1 VEGVCGLAEGNAT
14 FCNDALLSMTGYRT
28 EELVG
33 KNVHTLLHHGRP
45 DGTTYPAEECA
56 FRKGIETGQATH
68 IVGEFLWR
76 KNGICFPT
84 EYWMRVLSQ
93 PSSGTCYVVT
103 VKDVTDIQ
111 KARDVLRRGEERF
124 RRILASAPD
133 IAWTVEC
140 GGLTIYVSPQ
150 SGGSAGLHPAGNL

>member
-1 VEGVCGLAEGNAT
+1 MSHSPYVKTSDIALQAELQLILNAVVEGVCGLAEGNAT

-33 KNVHTLLHHGRP
+33 KNVHTLLDHSRP

-56 FRKGIETGQATH
+56 FRKGSETGQATH

-84 EYWMRVLSQ
+84 E
-93 PSSGTCYVVT
+93 
-103 VKDVTDIQ
+103 
-111 KARDVLRRGEERF
+111 
-124 RRILASAPD
+124 
-133 IAWTVEC
+133 
-140 GGLTIYVSPQ
+140 
-150 SGGSAGLHPAGNL
+150 